1 MADKKYET
9 SPAAK
14 TEKSWPEKF
23 QDALKP
29 AAEALRDNYGSAI
42 DWGVGKDATQFFI
55 VPRPVGPDQECWVHE
70 RIMTALRMVL
80 AISRE
85 KRVCA
90 DKTIL
95 DSALD
100 GIANGAAVEVIG
112 HLGLRPGYRNLRRV
126 DTDTKP
132 AQGKPSDIPM
142 P

>member
-1 MADKKYET
+1 MSD
-9 SPAAK
+9 
-14 TEKSWPEKF
+14 KSWPEKF

-29 AAEALRDNYGSAI
+29 AAEALRDNYGLKAGI
-42 DWGVGKDATQFFI
+42 DWGTGKDATQYFI
-55 VPRPVGPDQECWVHE
+55 VPRAVGPDQECWVRD
-70 RIMTALRMVL
+70 RIMTALRMAL

-126 DTDTKP
+126 DTDTKS